1 MSEKELLCV
10 ALVTENGER
19 YNAEIYQDG
28 TYLARDGSYLRLTEL
43 EFEHAK
49 VLTRRAERERGS
61 YRLQKKS
68 FRIVRVIYRRRNISK
83 ISHLTVKKTTCF
95 RKNGLCRKIWSS
107 RIKSL
112 MHWHR

>member
-1 MSEKELLCV
+1 MGEKELLCV

-49 VLTRRAERERGS
+49 VLTRRAEGKEARTGC
-61 YRLQKKS
+61 K
-68 FRIVRVIYRRRNISK
+68 RNRS
-83 ISHLTVKKTTCF
+83 VP
-95 RKNGLCRKIWSS
+95 
-107 RIKSL
+107 
-112 MHWHR
+112 